1 MLEALTADRPYQR
14 QPMTLEGVEAVL
26 TTGGGTQFDED
37 CVAACMD
44 GVVELAVAFAAG
56 PPRRAG
62 RVGVPSRT
70 RARYH
75 AAGTSRPMFSPSN
88 LFKSDPAVEDVEPD
102 PDDEDVDRR
111 DAPASLQEMLRARLP
126 RVIVTPA
133 ILAVIVAIF
142 VVMVVVSGEVAFSSK
157 TLVRW
162 GAQFGPGVANG
173 QWWRLLSAMWLH
185 AHPLH
190 LALNA
195 IFLWRFGDYVERL
208 LGPVVFL
215 IVYVLAGVV
224 ASAVSLQFH
233 GLSVG
238 ASGAIFGLVGV
249 LLTVAMTS
257 RGRGGLG
264 EMLAELRPNLISIV
278 VANLFL
284 GFLMQGVDNAAH
296 IGGLAGGLVLG
307 WLVGRHSLDA
317 TPSPRLTLIPIVM
330 TAAIAAAA
338 VLSVGARQDV
348 RAEAARVGMQI
359 DRAEAAFRVARA
371 DIAAGKR
378 TRGGRGRRGRDYG
391 ARPHPRRARS
401 RRRYCCAR
409 RWRRSPQ
416 PEPIGMG
423 ASRTAR
429 SRLASARE
437 SWRPTGGRCASPGT
451 TMPGGDAWPG
461 CAPAMRPASPT
472 AMRGPRPRFVRSRRS
487 SRGVDHGRRGARVT
501 PAC

>member
-1 MLEALTADRPYQR
+1 
-14 QPMTLEGVEAVL
+14 
-26 TTGGGTQFDED
+26 
-37 CVAACMD
+37 
-44 GVVELAVAFAAG
+44 
-56 PPRRAG
+56 
-62 RVGVPSRT
+62 
-70 RARYH
+70 
-75 AAGTSRPMFSPSN
+75 MFSPSN
-88 LFKSDPAVEDVEPD
+88 LFKPDPAVENVAV
-102 PDDEDVDRR
+102 VDRR

-142 VVMVVVSGEVAFSSK
+142 VVMVVVSGEVVFSSK

-162 GAQFGPGVANG
+162 GAQFGPGVADG

-264 EMLAELRPNLISIV
+264 EMVAELRPNLISIV

-317 TPSPRLTLIPIVM
+317 TPSPRLTADPDRHDRRHRGRGGPL
-330 TAAIAAAA
+330 
-338 VLSVGARQDV
+338 RR
-348 RAEAARVGMQI
+348 RAGRMSAPRWPASASQI
-359 DRAEAAFRVARA
+359 DRAEAAFRVARRGHRGR
-371 DIAAGKR
+371 AANA
-378 TRGGRGRRGRDYG
+378 GGRGRRGRDG
-391 ARPHPRRARS
+391 PCSPSSTTRKVAPTILLRAAMAQVSAVGSRSGWAHRGQQGPAWRPRRDGRQTHRWAVCLAPVRRCLAATRGRAARRRCGRRRRRRCAGRGHDS
-401 RRRYCCAR
+401 RRLENPRG
-409 RWRRSPQ
+409 
-416 PEPIGMG
+416 E
-423 ASRTAR
+423 
-429 SRLASARE
+429 L
-437 SWRPTGGRCASPGT
+437 T
-451 TMPGGDAWPG
+451 TEDAVH
-461 CAPAMRPASPT
+461 A
-472 AMRGPRPRFVRSRRS
+472 
-487 SRGVDHGRRGARVT
+487 
-501 PAC
+501 

>member
-1 MLEALTADRPYQR
+1 
-14 QPMTLEGVEAVL
+14 
-26 TTGGGTQFDED
+26 
-37 CVAACMD
+37 
-44 GVVELAVAFAAG
+44 
-56 PPRRAG
+56 
-62 RVGVPSRT
+62 
-70 RARYH
+70 
-75 AAGTSRPMFSPSN
+75 MFSPSN

-102 PDDEDVDRR
+102 PDDKDVDRR

-142 VVMVVVSGEVAFSSK
+142 VVMVVVSGEVVFSSK

-162 GAQFGPGVANG
+162 GAQFGLGVADG

-264 EMLAELRPNLISIV
+264 EMVAELRPNLISIV

-317 TPSPRLTLIPIVM
+317 TPSPRLTVIPIVM

-338 VLSVGARQDV
+338 VLSVGARQDL

-378 TRGGRGRRGRDYG
+378 TRADVADEAETTVLALIHDGQGRADDMLRAAMAQVSAVGADRDG
-391 ARPHPRRARS
+391 LIEDSKVPPGVRARKLETHRWAVCLARYDDAW
-401 RRRYCCAR
+401 RRRVAGLR
-409 RWRRSPQ
+409 
-416 PEPIGMG
+416 
-423 ASRTAR
+423 A
-429 SRLASARE
+429 
-437 SWRPTGGRCASPGT
+437 
-451 TMPGGDAWPG
+451 GDA
-461 CAPAMRPASPT
+461 A
-472 AMRGPRPRFVRSRRS
+472 
-487 SRGVDHGRRGARVT
+487 GVADGDARAAATIREVSKIL
-501 PAC
+501 AGS